1 MDWKAIYVFYAV
13 YISTIWSATTIRFK
27 DRTQENSYAPETGKD
42 HLVTHT
48 LNIILYLLLT
58 CSSLPGFSWKQSQE
72 AGRFL
77 GWRGKFRSWCLY
89 LQRFLASQHNVKPAT
104 VSLDDHIENS
114 PTSCLSPKFLRQAD
128 VHLSMKQLKEDDSD
142 HEPTYL
148 KTKQIMHTYT

>member
-104 VSLDDHIENS
+104 VSLEDHTENS
-114 PTSCLSPKFLRQAD
+114 PTLLPLPQVFKTSRCASVNETAKSRWLRSWT
-128 VHLSMKQLKEDDSD
+128 HLFKKII
-142 HEPTYL
+142 
-148 KTKQIMHTYT
+148 IMHTYT